1 MKRRQEGQGGA
12 GGGGD
17 LSMSSTDLHFERIS
31 LSVMLKE
38 KEQLRA
44 VAPHQGHFAKGP
56 SGNICRYFWLP

>member
-1 MKRRQEGQGGA
+1 
-12 GGGGD
+12 
-17 LSMSSTDLHFERIS
+17 MSSTDLHFERIS